1 MRFLQFALW
10 AMPNANAMEVDESI
24 RKVENTYKDVKS
36 IEADFKQI
44 TTSPALPQ
52 PMQQDGHLYMMKPQL
67 IRWDFL
73 TPTVQSYYSD
83 GQSIT
88 VWNEMNKQQFD
99 SMEIAINKKSW
110 VLEQIFVK
118 GEMTGE
124 ITLQFSNVQLNTITE
139 SSVFSFTPP
148 EGAEVIQTE
157 GF

>member
-1 MRFLQFALW
+1 
-10 AMPNANAMEVDESI
+10 
-24 RKVENTYKDVKS
+24 
-36 IEADFKQI
+36 
-44 TTSPALPQ
+44 
-52 PMQQDGHLYMMKPQL
+52 
-67 IRWDFL
+67 
-73 TPTVQSYYSD
+73 PTVQSYYSD

-88 VWNEMNKQQFD
+88 VWNEMNNQVLISNQMGQANELVDILTDLSKLSEKYALTLQKEDEKAYSISVTPKVKQQFD

-139 SSVFSFTPP
+139 ASVFSFTPP